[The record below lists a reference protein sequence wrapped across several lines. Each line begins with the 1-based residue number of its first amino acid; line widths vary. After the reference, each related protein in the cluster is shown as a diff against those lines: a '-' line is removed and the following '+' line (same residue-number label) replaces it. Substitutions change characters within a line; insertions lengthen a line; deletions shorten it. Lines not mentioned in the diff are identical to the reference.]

1 MGLFGIDTYRL
12 KTRAAALRSL
22 YTLEPRDVDA
32 FMDSYLLF
40 DGDWS
45 NQNGKREEQ
54 IIDYYNVLNHLC
66 SLGTVEKMYFPP
78 RIDPSLGV
86 TANQDLFEQKMM
98 RDIGAASG
106 SRVLD
111 IGCGR
116 GRVANHVA
124 RHTGADVTGINIDPS
139 QVQSATEFADR
150 SGFASRCRFRQG
162 SLNDPLPFEDASFDA
177 AYEIQAFSYAK
188 DPIAVFT
195 EVARILEPGARF
207 SYLDW
212 VLLPGYDPGSIEHV
226 DLVERACGLLGAVES
241 PTVQDITIA
250 MEKAG
255 FEIVL
260 SENPSVNGQQNQLIA
275 TEDKYFQW
283 LRTAVKAGVKARIF
297 PAYFAPLLDRL
308 MLNADALITLDEMGI
323 GTTAYHIVC
332 EKPAI

>member
-1 MGLFGIDTYRL
+1 MSLLSIDTYRL
-12 KTRAAALRSL
+12 KTRAKALRSL
-22 YTLEPRDVDA
+22 YTLKPREIDA

-45 NQNGKREEQ
+45 NENGKREEQ
-54 IIDYYNVLNHLC
+54 IADYYNVLNHLC

-86 TANQDLFEQKMM
+86 LANQVLFEQKMM
-98 RDIGAASG
+98 SDIRARSG
-106 SRVLD
+106 SQILD

-124 RHTGADVTGINIDPS
+124 THTGADVTGINIDSS
-139 QVQSATEFADR
+139 QVQSAIEFADR
-150 SGFASRCRFRQG
+150 EGLGSRCRFQQG
-162 SLNDPLPFEDASFDA
+162 SLNDPLPFEDETFDA

-188 DPIAVFT
+188 DAVKVFT
-195 EVARILEPGARF
+195 EVARVLKPGARF

-212 VLLPGYDPGSIEHV
+212 VLLPDYDPGSSEHV
-226 DLVERACGLLGAVES
+226 DLVSRACSLLGAVES
-241 PTVQDITIA
+241 PTVQDITNA

-255 FEIVL
+255 FQIVL

-275 TEDKYFQW
+275 AEDKYFQW
-283 LRTAVKAGVKARIF
+283 LRTGVKLGVKARIF
-297 PAYFAPLLDRL
+297 PQYFSPLLDRL

-332 EKPAI
+332 EKPVI